1 MAKILIFAE
10 YKYKTILKNTQKHI
24 FLQVLFCLVSVLWLN
39 APDAISADGKNL
51 GLKTVCIDAGHGGT
65 DPGCVSK
72 DKKTY
77 ESRIALDIAKRLSG
91 KIKADYN
98 DVKVV
103 MTRSTDT
110 FITLGGRA
118 DVANKN
124 NADLFISIHVNM
136 ASSTA
141 ANGYSI
147 HVLGQSSQKNRDLFA
162 YNMDVCKRENSVIML
177 EDDYSTKYQGFDPT
191 DPESFIFFNL
201 MQNAHLEQSL
211 LFAQDVEKAMSSGPM
226 RTSRGIW
233 QDPFYVLWKTAMPA
247 VLIEVGFM
255 SNATDLAV
263 LRSEDGREK
272 IAEDIFN
279 AFVVFKKRYDGSVN
293 AGASSEK
300 SASDATVSSEE
311 STATGKSSSAGKTSN
326 EKSTLSSKATT
337 TAASA
342 SAGKSSTEKS
352 SSASK
357 SSSEKPASGVKYGT
371 QVLASGKLMQSG
383 NSYFKGF
390 AVTRIQSGNIY
401 KYILGVS
408 DTLESAKSQNVKIK
422 KSFPDSF
429 LVSIDGNNVKL
440 VK

>member
-1 MAKILIFAE
+1 M
-10 YKYKTILKNTQKHI
+10 
-24 FLQVLFCLVSVLWLN
+24 LFCLVSVLWLN
-39 APDAISADGKNL
+39 APDAISTDGKNL

-136 ASSTA
+136 ATSTA

-300 SASDATVSSEE
+300 SASDATASSEE

-371 QVLASGKLMQSG
+371 QVLASRKLMQSG

>member
-1 MAKILIFAE
+1 M
-10 YKYKTILKNTQKHI
+10 
-24 FLQVLFCLVSVLWLN
+24 LFCLVSVLWLN

-300 SASDATVSSEE
+300 SASDATASSEE
-311 STATGKSSSAGKTSN
+311 SAATGKSSSAGKTSN

-342 SAGKSSTEKS
+342 SADKSSIEKS
-352 SSASK
+352 ASASK
-357 SSSEKPASGVKYGT
+357 SSSEKPASGIKYGT

-408 DTLESAKSQNVKIK
+408 DTLESAKSQKAKIK